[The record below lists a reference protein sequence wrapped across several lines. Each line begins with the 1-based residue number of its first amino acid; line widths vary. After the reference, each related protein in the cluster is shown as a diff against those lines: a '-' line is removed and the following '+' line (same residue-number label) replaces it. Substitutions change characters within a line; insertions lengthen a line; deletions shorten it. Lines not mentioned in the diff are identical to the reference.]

1 MKKLLVIVAILVGAA
16 ACGGAESAGSGTT
29 TSQNTSYGQPQGGN
43 VTTGGGATK
52 SNGSGG
58 ATTGGTTT
66 GTTLPIVPT
75 LQGPPVIRQAQLSI
89 TVTSGSFDSKLSQV
103 RTDVEA
109 AGGYIAGT
117 DAQASGDTNTGSD
130 SRIRTAVVNFMVP
143 AAQFDPTID
152 ALSKVGTV
160 QSEHITGTDVSAQ
173 YVDLRARLVNAEAQ
187 HDAMLALLKQATNI
201 NDIIAVQNQI
211 GQITAQIE
219 QLKGQIKYLDDNTSY
234 SSITVTLAESGAPAQ
249 STTSDSW
256 GFATALN
263 QAAHNFVT
271 TLNYFVSGL
280 GAIGP
285 FAVIGLLGYLVWRR
299 RRTTPLPRHA

>member
-1 MKKLLVIVAILVGAA
+1 MKKLLVVVAILVGAA
-16 ACGGAESAGSGTT
+16 ACGGAESAGSTAATSNGTT
-29 TSQNTSYGQPQGGN
+29 VAPQGGN
-43 VTTGGGATK
+43 LSAGGGATK

-58 ATTGGTTT
+58 GATTGGTTVPSQT
-66 GTTLPIVPT
+66 VPT
-75 LQGPPVIRQAQLSI
+75 LQGPPVIRQAQLSV
-89 TVTSGSFDSKLSQV
+89 TVSSGSFDSKLSQV
-103 RTDVEA
+103 RTLVEA

-117 DAQASGDTNTGSD
+117 DAQAGGSTGSSD
-130 SRIRTAVVNFMVP
+130 NRIRTAVVNFMVP
-143 AAQFDPTID
+143 ANQFDSTID
-152 ALSKVGTV
+152 QLSKVGTV

-234 SSITVTLAESGAPAQ
+234 SSIMVTLAESGAPAQ
-249 STTSDSW
+249 STVPDSW
-256 GFATALN
+256 GFATALS

-285 FAVIGLLGYLVWRR
+285 FVVVGLLGYLVWRR